1 MYESSVVATYMDGD
15 LCEDTDTRV
24 TTVIYYSCDMNAGVG
39 TPALITIID
48 DCQYIMLWQTAVVC
62 DAYVPNPTTST
73 GGDAGGTS
81 SGGGANAGAIVSIV
95 FFVLII
101 VYFAAGTLYNRSKG
115 KTGIEQIPHIGLFQA
130 CYYTAADACVRFF
143 LQLIYWIKIFFM
155 GFCFF
160 FSDPTIF
167 FFGRSH
173 STLGLF
179 SFCFSFSS
187 FDFFFCGSYS
197 IFLFFYFF
205 FFLNSLHGLCRRRW

>member
-1 MYESSVVATYMDGD
+1 MDGD

-143 LQLIYWIKIFFM
+143 LQLIYWIKNFLWVFVFFRPDDLLLRAEP
-155 GFCFF
+155 FNFRTFF
-160 FSDPTIF
+160 
-167 FFGRSH
+167 
-173 STLGLF
+173 
-179 SFCFSFSS
+179 
-187 FDFFFCGSYS
+187 
-197 IFLFFYFF
+197 FLFFLLLVRLL
-205 FFLNSLHGLCRRRW
+205 FLW

>member
-1 MYESSVVATYMDGD
+1 VYESSVVATYMDGD

-143 LQLIYWIKIFFM
+143 LQLIYWIKNFLWVFVFFRPDDLLLRAEP
-155 GFCFF
+155 FNFRTFF
-160 FSDPTIF
+160 
-167 FFGRSH
+167 
-173 STLGLF
+173 
-179 SFCFSFSS
+179 
-187 FDFFFCGSYS
+187 
-197 IFLFFYFF
+197 FLFFLLLVRLL
-205 FFLNSLHGLCRRRW
+205 FLW

>member
-143 LQLIYWIKIFFM
+143 LQLIYWIKNFLWVFVFFRPDDLLLRAEP
-155 GFCFF
+155 FNFRTFF
-160 FSDPTIF
+160 
-167 FFGRSH
+167 
-173 STLGLF
+173 
-179 SFCFSFSS
+179 
-187 FDFFFCGSYS
+187 
-197 IFLFFYFF
+197 FLFFLLLVRLL
-205 FFLNSLHGLCRRRW
+205 FLW